1 MYFKKKV
8 NGYRT
13 LLGDTQDWTLSDSEN
28 RTLLRV
34 GKMLYASEFNYDT
47 LEKMLLNEKI
57 LDLDALGFEPVQQ
70 TSAAQN
76 ISFDIAQTL
85 EQAGNAITKAIESI
99 IRGNHM
105 QPSVSVEEKPI
116 VDGGVDGLGAYTHPS
131 ENLFIPQLGGDEIS

>member
-47 LEKMLLNEKI
+47 LEKMLLNEEI

-76 ISFDIAQTL
+76 TSFDIAQTL

-99 IRGNHM
+99 LPGNHT
-105 QPSVSVEEKPI
+105 QPSVSAEEKPI
-116 VDGGVDGLGAYTHPS
+116 ADGGVDGLGAYTRHS
-131 ENLFIPQLGGDEIS
+131 ENPFIPQLGGDEIS